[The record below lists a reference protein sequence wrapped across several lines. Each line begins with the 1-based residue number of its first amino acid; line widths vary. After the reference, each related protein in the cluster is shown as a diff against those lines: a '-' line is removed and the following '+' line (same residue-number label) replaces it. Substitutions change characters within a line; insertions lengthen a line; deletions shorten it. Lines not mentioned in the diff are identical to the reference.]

1 MSTSVESVDFEH
13 HFATLQAMM
22 ELGFAQQQEEIASLR
37 KLLGKKSRSLKSASA
52 GGVKP
57 SRPQQAHQAF
67 IAYAKDTWPEEYEEF
82 CAEFGRT
89 PKVLEGKPHGGGAI
103 MFASKMRGTAD
114 EPGPHADEWET
125 FQAAHAERMAAAAAD
140 APEEATSSA
149 SSTSTGS
156 KKSRALDPEE
166 KERRALERWLGH
178 EKRGLSIEGTLEEL
192 RNRKQAFLDDE
203 EAEKLAK
210 KQARESK
217 KTAKPAPKSA
227 AKSAPAPSSL
237 LSRAAAA
244 QKSTPAT
251 AAKKPA
257 PKPTVV
263 VKTPVKTAA
272 APKSAPPAPLK
283 KSLVKSTPMME
294 ELEAAE
300 EEEAE
305 ETTASNSA
313 AATIVTK
320 PFKFKKVKYQ
330 VTDDGYAWLE
340 AADGSRGE
348 YAGKIGE
355 DGTFDK
361 EAPNPFE

>member
-1 MSTSVESVDFEH
+1 MSISADSVDFEH

-22 ELGFAQQQEEIASLR
+22 EIGFAQQQAEIASLR
-37 KLLGKKSRSLKSASA
+37 KLLGKKGRSLKSASV
-52 GGVKP
+52 GGDTPK
-57 SRPQQAHQAF
+57 RPQQAHQAF
-67 IAYAKDTWPEEYEEF
+67 IAYAKDTWPEQYEEF

-114 EPGPHADEWET
+114 APGPHADEWET
-125 FQAAHAERMAAAAAD
+125 FQADHAERMAAAAAD
-140 APEEATSSA
+140 APEEGNSSA

-156 KKSRALDPEE
+156 KKSRALSPDE

-178 EKRGLSIEGTLEEL
+178 EKRALSIEGTLEEL
-192 RNRKQAFLDDE
+192 RDRKQAFLDDE
-203 EAEKLAK
+203 ETEKLAK

-217 KTAKPAPKSA
+217 KTAKLAPKPA
-227 AKSAPAPSSL
+227 AKPTAAASSL
-237 LSRAAAA
+237 LARAAAA
-244 QKSTPAT
+244 QKSTPVA

-283 KSLVKSTPMME
+283 KPVMKHTPMMV

-300 EEEAE
+300 EEAE
-305 ETTASNSA
+305 ETEETTTSA
-313 AATIVTK
+313 AAAIVTK